1 MLDLILLPA
10 ASYMVNGRLSNTPP
24 VRYER
29 MVSDGEFVSRFPV
42 QAKALDFYARS
53 FRDSNCDCDKSLIIS
68 APQGAGK
75 TCAAIELVGKI
86 KELGGS
92 AIYLTAQELV
102 MSMLRDGGARSVDT
116 VQMLCHFQ
124 LLILDDVGDDFYM
137 AESEVAA
144 AILFHLINARY
155 AQCLPTCLV
164 TNRPVHSLPD
174 AYGLNQRIMD
184 RIKGEVIEFGWE
196 GGK

>member
-10 ASYMVNGRLSNTPP
+10 ASYMLNGRLSNTPP

-29 MVSDGEFVSRFPV
+29 MARNGDFESRFPL

-53 FRDSNCDCDKSLIIS
+53 FSDNDCRCDKSLIIS
-68 APQGAGK
+68 APHGAGK

-86 KELGGS
+86 KEMGGTS
-92 AIYLTAQELV
+92 IYLTAQELV
-102 MSMLRDGGARSVDT
+102 MAMLRDGGSKSVDT
-116 VQMLCHFQ
+116 IQMLCRFQ
-124 LLILDDVGDDFYM
+124 LLILDDVGEEFYL

-144 AILFHLINARY
+144 AILFQLINARY
-155 AQCLPTCLV
+155 AQCLPNCLV
-164 TNRPVHSLPD
+164 TNRPIHNLHE

-184 RIKGEVIEFGWE
+184 RIKGEVIEYGWE
-196 GGK
+196 GEK